1 MSPGTAGGR
10 PANPCRIAVRELLY
24 HQAPQEQPTAV
35 ESVFSRPL
43 STEEQPYTRKAKVN
57 EAWVPVETGW
67 LLGAGMLHLA
77 NEEGR
82 FQQVQPT
89 PGERAAAARKVVEVG
104 LAVAEGEVAVCWL
117 LRPGESLRA
126 EPAEVGRLRLRCRE
140 GVARVTVNVFPE

>member
-43 STEEQPYTRKAKVN
+43 VSDEQPYVRKVKVGGAW
-57 EAWVPVETGW
+57 EAVETGW
-67 LLGAGMLHLA
+67 LVDAGMLHLA

-89 PGERAAAARKVVEVG
+89 PAERAAAARKVVEVG
-104 LAVAEGEVAVCWL
+104 LAVAEGEVVVCWL